1 MNDDLREEEY
11 LALLEEQDRRAAQES
26 FTAFYMRM
34 TGWLPPKHIALKCR
48 LVQAMEEDK
57 IDRAMVFEPPRCAKT
72 TVLSHLAPAWIL
84 GRHPDTAIMSVCHTD
99 RYAKKIGNNVRK
111 YLKLPQWPF
120 DDVSLSLDT
129 SAKEA
134 FQTSKGGE
142 YNGFGMFGGNQHG
155 NPAEWLFMDDII
167 KGRKVALSPHMREEA
182 WETYKTDL
190 DSRLQ
195 GRSKQLMTFTRW
207 NIDDPAGRI
216 LPENFDG
223 RSGWYRDR
231 ETGEKW
237 YVLCMPAVAER
248 DDDILGRKPGEWIWP
263 GRVDEAKRGGTRKR
277 GGWVWS
283 ALYQQR
289 PSPEE
294 GLMFSADHINRYDPG
309 KIDLT
314 RMQIYTASDY
324 ATTAEA
330 GAPDPDYTVH
340 MVWGVDDE
348 YNIYMLDMWRGRR
361 TPDIWAREF
370 IRLCKKWKP
379 LRAGEEAGQIIK
391 SVGPFLTT
399 MMQQERVYVDRVQ
412 LTSSTSKEQ
421 RAQTLLGMAAM
432 GKVFLPDRTKVRE
445 SLLID
450 LDAFE
455 KELLQ
460 FPGGKHD
467 DTVDA
472 ATLFARL
479 LDRVIAGKRPSGQR
493 RRSPGGYT
501 MDDALADHD
510 EHLQQQRRDDW

>member
-1 MNDDLREEEY
+1 MSAADQELFT
-11 LALLEEQDRRAAQES
+11 LLDEKDRREAQQS
-26 FTAFYMRM
+26 FLAYYMRM

-72 TVLSHLAPAWIL
+72 TVLSHLAPSWIL

-111 YLKLPQWPF
+111 YLKMQAWPF
-120 DDVSLSLDT
+120 DEVTLSLDT

-134 FQTSKGGE
+134 FATNHGGE

-167 KGRKVALSPHMREEA
+167 KGRKIALSPHMREEA

-195 GRSKQLMTFTRW
+195 GRAKQLMTFTRW
-207 NIDDPAGRI
+207 NIDDVAGRI

-231 ETGEKW
+231 ETGERW

-248 DDDILGRKPGEWIWP
+248 EDDILGRKIGEWIWP

-294 GLMFSADHINRYDPG
+294 GLMFTTEHITRYDPTQ
-309 KIDLT
+309 IDLT
-314 RMQIYTASDY
+314 AMQIYMASDY
-324 ATTAEA
+324 ATTSEA

-340 MVWGVDDE
+340 MVWGVDHE
-348 YNIYMLDMWRGRR
+348 FNIYLLDMWRGRR
-361 TPDIWAREF
+361 TSDIWVREW
-370 IRLCKKWKP
+370 IRLAKKWKP

-391 SVGPFLTT
+391 SVGPFLQ
-399 MMQQERVYVDRVQ
+399 MMMEQERVYTDRIQ

-421 RAQTLLGMAAM
+421 RAQALLGMAAM
-432 GKVFLPDRTKVRE
+432 GKMFLPKRDKITPAM
-445 SLLID
+445 LLHI
-450 LDAFE
+450 DAFE

-467 DTVDA
+467 DTVDT
-472 ATLFARL
+472 ATLFARML
-479 LDRVIAGKRPSGQR
+479 NRILAGERPGKKPSESGETLEDAWAAHEAEQEAKRQRDR
-493 RRSPGGYT
+493 
-501 MDDALADHD
+501 
-510 EHLQQQRRDDW
+510 W

>member
-1 MNDDLREEEY
+1 MIDSVASEY
-11 LALLEEQDRRAAQES
+11 LAALEEQDRRKAQES
-26 FTAFYMRM
+26 FLAYYHRM
-34 TGWLPPKHIALKCR
+34 TGWLAPRHIRLKCK
-48 LVQAMEEDK
+48 LIQAMEEDK

-72 TVLSHLAPAWIL
+72 TVLSHLAPSWIL
-84 GRHPDTAIMSVCHTD
+84 GRHPKTAIMSVCHTD

-120 DDVSLSLDT
+120 DDVHLSVET
-129 SAKEA
+129 AAKEA
-134 FQTSKGGE
+134 FQTSHGGE

-167 KGRKVALSPHMREEA
+167 KGRKIALSPHMRDEA

-216 LPENFDG
+216 LPENFAG

-248 DDDILGRKPGEWIWP
+248 EDDILGRKIGEWIWP
-263 GRVDEAKRGGTRKR
+263 GRVDEEKRGGTRKR

-294 GLMFSADHINRYDPG
+294 GLMFTADHINRYDPAQ
-309 KIDLT
+309 IDMTAL
-314 RMQIYTASDY
+314 QVYLASDY
-324 ATTAEA
+324 AVTAEA
-330 GAPDPDYTVH
+330 GAPDPDFTVH
-340 MVWGVDDE
+340 MVWAVDHE
-348 YNIYMLDMWRGRR
+348 FNIYLLDMWRGRR

-391 SVGPFLTT
+391 SVGPFLEL
-399 MMQQERVYVDRVQ
+399 MMEEERVYTDRVQ

-421 RAQTLLGMAAM
+421 RAQALLGMAAM
-432 GKVFLPDRTKVRE
+432 GKMFLPDRTKVRKE
-445 SLLID
+445 FLD
-450 LDAFE
+450 ALDAFE

-467 DTVDA
+467 DCVDA

-479 LDRVIAGKRPSGQR
+479 LNRILAGKRPGRAREEHGDTLEDLFERNEAAERKR
-493 RRSPGGYT
+493 RR
-501 MDDALADHD
+501 
-510 EHLQQQRRDDW
+510 